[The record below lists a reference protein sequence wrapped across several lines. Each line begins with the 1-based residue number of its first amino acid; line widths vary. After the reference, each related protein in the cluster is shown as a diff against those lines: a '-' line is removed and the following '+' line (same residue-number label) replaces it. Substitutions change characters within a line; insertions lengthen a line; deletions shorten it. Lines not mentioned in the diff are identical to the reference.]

1 MICKC
6 KNPCVDLKSCFKD
19 DRSCAISGGVAKAEL
34 GLYCRIGGSF
44 TMPNSVVDEGNVLR
58 SSESG
63 YWRCERDWG
72 ERLILLAS
80 LIMTTFLF

>member
-1 MICKC
+1 MESCLV
-6 KNPCVDLKSCFKD
+6 NYKSV
-19 DRSCAISGGVAKAEL
+19 AINGGMAKAEL